1 MHFLIIDD
9 SSVDAHALTSILEA
23 IGHKVDR
30 CDGTTDAMQTI
41 ETGNYDAVF
50 LDVVMPEQDGYKFL
64 RAVRLNPKTAD
75 RYVIFCSSKKTPLE
89 MNYGI
94 QRAGANDYL
103 PKPVS
108 RESVEEVL
116 AKIPAKATVA

>member
-1 MHFLIIDD
+1 
-9 SSVDAHALTSILEA
+9 
-23 IGHKVDR
+23 
-30 CDGTTDAMQTI
+30 
-41 ETGNYDAVF
+41 
-50 LDVVMPEQDGYKFL
+50 
-64 RAVRLNPKTAD
+64 
-75 RYVIFCSSKKTPLE
+75 

-116 AKIPAKATVA
+116 AKIPAKATVN